1 MLKADGFDEAIIGV
15 GRRCGQPTI
24 VVYDANKC
32 REILQKQLKSD
43 VVEDEIVADLA
54 ADEYFEFNVVG
65 AWMGEDTPIFVEPLN
80 GIEELNEW
88 VENNE

>member
-24 VVYDANKC
+24 VVYDGEKC
-32 REILQKQLKSD
+32 REMLQKQMKGD
-43 VVEDEIVADLA
+43 PID

-80 GIEELNEW
+80 GIKELNEW
-88 VENNE
+88 IENNE

>member
-24 VVYDANKC
+24 VVYDADKC
-32 REILQKQLKSD
+32 RRILQKRMKGD
-43 VVEDEIVADLA
+43 PID

-65 AWMGEDTPIFVEPLN
+65 AWMGENTPIFVARLSD
-80 GIEELNEW
+80 IEDLSEW
-88 VENNE
+88 IENNGE

>member
-24 VVYDANKC
+24 VVYDADKC
-32 REILQKQLKSD
+32 RRILQKRMKGD
-43 VVEDEIVADLA
+43 PID

-65 AWMGEDTPIFVEPLN
+65 AWMGENTPIFVERLSD
-80 GIEELNEW
+80 IEELSEW
-88 VENNE
+88 IENNGE

>member
-1 MLKADGFDEAIIGV
+1 MQGD
-15 GRRCGQPTI
+15 PT
-24 VVYDANKC
+24 D
-32 REILQKQLKSD
+32 
-43 VVEDEIVADLA
+43 

-88 VENNE
+88 VENDE

>member
-1 MLKADGFDEAIIGV
+1 MLKADDFDEAIIGV
-15 GRRCGQPTI
+15 GRRCGQPNI
-24 VVYDANKC
+24 VVYDAEKC
-32 REILQKQLKSD
+32 REILRKEMQCD
-43 VVEDEIVADLA
+43 PTD

-88 VENNE
+88 VENDE

>member
-24 VVYDANKC
+24 VVYDADKC
-32 REILQKQLKSD
+32 REILQKRMKGD
-43 VVEDEIVADLA
+43 PID

-65 AWMGEDTPIFVEPLN
+65 AWMGENTPIFVEPLN
-80 GIEELNEW
+80 GIKELNEW
-88 VENNE
+88 IENNE

>member
-24 VVYDANKC
+24 VVYDAEKC
-32 REILQKQLKSD
+32 REILQKRMEGD
-43 VVEDEIVADLA
+43 PID

-65 AWMGEDTPIFVEPLN
+65 AWMGENTPIFVEPLN
-80 GIEELNEW
+80 GIKELNEW
-88 VENNE
+88 IENNE

>member
-24 VVYDANKC
+24 VVYNAEIC
-32 REILQKQLKSD
+32 REILHIQLKSN
-43 VVEDEIVADLA
+43 VVEDEVVADLA

-88 VENNE
+88 IENNE

>member
-24 VVYDANKC
+24 VVYNAEKC
-32 REILQKQLKSD
+32 REILHKQLKSN
-43 VVEDEIVADLA
+43 VVEDEVVADLA

-65 AWMGEDTPIFVEPLN
+65 AWMGEDTPKFVEPLN

-88 VENNE
+88 IENNE

>member
-65 AWMGEDTPIFVEPLN
+65 TWMGEDTPIFVEPLN

>member
-24 VVYDANKC
+24 VVYDADKC
-32 REILQKQLKSD
+32 RTILQKRMKGD
-43 VVEDEIVADLA
+43 PID

-65 AWMGEDTPIFVEPLN
+65 AWMGENTPIFVERLSD
-80 GIEELNEW
+80 IEELSEW
-88 VENNE
+88 IENNGE

>member
-24 VVYDANKC
+24 VVYDADKC
-32 REILQKQLKSD
+32 RKILQKRMKGD
-43 VVEDEIVADLA
+43 PIY

-65 AWMGEDTPIFVEPLN
+65 AWMGENTPIFVERLSD
-80 GIEELNEW
+80 IEELSEW
-88 VENNE
+88 IENNGEQ

>member
-15 GRRCGQPTI
+15 GRRCGQETI
-24 VVYDANKC
+24 VVYDADKC
-32 REILQKQLKSD
+32 REILQKQLGSN
-43 VVEDEIVADLA
+43 VVEDNEIAYLA

-88 VENNE
+88 IENNE